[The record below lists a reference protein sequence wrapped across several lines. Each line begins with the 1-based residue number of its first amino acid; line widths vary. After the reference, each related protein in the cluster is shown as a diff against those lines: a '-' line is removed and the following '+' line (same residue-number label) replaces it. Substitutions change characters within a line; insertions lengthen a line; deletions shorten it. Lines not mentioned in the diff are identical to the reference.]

1 MDLLLATSF
10 LATRVSRST
19 QQDLSKLKRLLEH
32 IKGTIDDTY
41 TVGADKLGHF
51 RTWIDA
57 SYAVHPDFRSHTGGA
72 ISLGTGAIACKS
84 TKQKLNT
91 KSSTKAETV
100 GASDYLP
107 NTIWVKMFMEA
118 QGYSIDGNILEQ
130 DNESAIKLAKNGRTS
145 AGPKSRHIDIR
156 FFWLK
161 DRIKS
166 GEITIRHC
174 PTHQM
179 LADFF
184 TKPLQ
189 GNLFRRFKAVVLGHQ
204 HVDTL
209 HDTID
214 QPLEER
220 VEDRRSD
227 TNDTIVRVPD
237 MNSTRDKTRA
247 SYADVVQNKTC
258 VAEMP
263 SKNANTHVGKTAG
276 KTTTIKSNNIL
287 SRAHS
292 LERIQ

>member
-1 MDLLLATSF
+1 MKAQFNSRRTVARRPAPNHAILTSDF
-10 LATRVSRST
+10 SGL
-19 QQDLSKLKRLLEH
+19 
-32 IKGTIDDTY
+32 
-41 TVGADKLGHF
+41 
-51 RTWIDA
+51 RTA
-57 SYAVHPDFRSHTGGA
+57 S
-72 ISLGTGAIACKS
+72 SLGRLPFVTAPPIRCWRMS
-84 TKQKLNT
+84 
-91 KSSTKAETV
+91 
-100 GASDYLP
+100 LP
-107 NTIWVKMFMEA
+107 NLCRGT
-118 QGYSIDGNILEQ
+118 
-130 DNESAIKLAKNGRTS
+130 
-145 AGPKSRHIDIR
+145 
-156 FFWLK
+156 FF
-161 DRIKS
+161 
-166 GEITIRHC
+166 C
-174 PTHQM
+174 
-179 LADFF
+179 
-184 TKPLQ
+184 
-189 GNLFRRFKAVVLGHQ
+189 RFKAVVLGHQ

-276 KTTTIKSNNIL
+276 RTTTIKSNNIL